1 MVITVQ
7 ESQQY
12 KFSRIGGVLCLDFT
26 NTASWHGSD
35 RSTEHLNDFF
45 DLLRWSNENGI
56 IGQHAQLVLS
66 EGAERNPA
74 GALTILT
81 RARKLREALHR
92 IFVGVSQRKS
102 PGRSDMQ
109 MLNETLDRAPLRFEV
124 QYEESGF
131 SGKRTPGG
139 SEFATVLG
147 PVAWSAAEL
156 LTSEN
161 LDRIKRCA
169 NDTCGWLFLD
179 NTKNHSRRWCDMGD
193 CGSRAKAKRYYQRK
207 TKK

>member
-1 MVITVQ
+1 MK
-7 ESQQY
+7 ESEQY

-26 NTASWHGSD
+26 NTASWHASH
-35 RSTEHLNDFF
+35 RTTEHLNDFC
-45 DLLRWSNENGI
+45 DLLRWCNECGI
-56 IGQHAQLVLS
+56 IDPHTELVLS

-81 RARKLREALHR
+81 RARKLREGLYR
-92 IFVGVSQRKS
+92 IFVAVSQRKS
-102 PGRSDMQ
+102 PGRPDMQ
-109 MLNETLDRAPLRFEV
+109 LLNETLDQAPLRFEV

-131 SGKRTPGG
+131 SGKRTTGG

-147 PVAWSAAEL
+147 PVAWSAAGL

-161 LDRIKRCA
+161 LHRIKRCA
-169 NDTCGWLFLD
+169 DDTCGWLFLD
-179 NTKNHSRRWCDMGD
+179 NTKNRSRRWCDIGD
-193 CGSRAKAKRYYQRK
+193 CGSRVKAKRYYQRK

>member
-1 MVITVQ
+1 VK
-7 ESQQY
+7 ESEQY

-26 NTASWHGSD
+26 NTASWHASY
-35 RSTEHLNDFF
+35 RNTEHLNDFC
-45 DLLRWSNENGI
+45 DLLRWSNEYGI
-56 IGQHAQLVLS
+56 IGPHTKLVLS

-74 GALTILT
+74 SALTILT
-81 RARKLREALHR
+81 RARKLREGLYR
-92 IFVGVSQRKS
+92 IFVAVSQRKS
-102 PGRSDMQ
+102 PGRQDMQ
-109 MLNETLDRAPLRFEV
+109 LLNETLDQAPLRFEV

-131 SGKRTPGG
+131 SGKRTTGG

-156 LTSEN
+156 LISEN
-161 LDRIKRCA
+161 LDRIKQCA
-169 NDTCGWLFLD
+169 DNACGWLFLD
-179 NTKNHSRRWCDMGD
+179 NTKNRSRRWCDMGD

>member
-1 MVITVQ
+1 VK

-26 NTASWHGSD
+26 NTASWHASN
-35 RSTEHLNDFF
+35 RNTEHLNDFC
-45 DLLRWSNENGI
+45 DLLRWSNEYGI
-56 IGQHAQLVLS
+56 IDPHTELLLS

-74 GALTILT
+74 GALAILT
-81 RARKLREALHR
+81 RARKLREGLYR
-92 IFVGVSQRKS
+92 IFVAVSQRKS

-109 MLNETLDRAPLRFEV
+109 LLNEMLDQAPLRFEV
-124 QYEESGF
+124 HYEESGF

-169 NDTCGWLFLD
+169 DDTCGWLFLD
-179 NTKNHSRRWCDMGD
+179 NTKNRSRRWCDMGD

>member
-1 MVITVQ
+1 VK
-7 ESQQY
+7 ESERY
-12 KFSRIGGVLCLDFT
+12 KFSQIGGVLCLDFT
-26 NTASWHGSD
+26 NTASWHASY
-35 RSTEHLNDFF
+35 RSTEHLNDFC
-45 DLLRWSNENGI
+45 DLLRWSNEYGI
-56 IGQHAQLVLS
+56 IGPDTKLALS

-81 RARKLREALHR
+81 RARKLREGLYR
-92 IFVGVSQRKS
+92 IFVAVSQRKS
-102 PGRSDMQ
+102 PARPDMQ
-109 MLNETLDRAPLRFEV
+109 LLNETLDQAPVRFEV

-131 SGKRTPGG
+131 SGKRMTGG

-161 LDRIKRCA
+161 LHRIKRCA
-169 NDTCGWLFLD
+169 DATCGWLFLD
-179 NTKNHSRRWCDMGD
+179 NTKNRSRRWCDMGD
-193 CGSRAKAKRYYQRK
+193 CGSRAKAKRYYRRK

>member
-1 MVITVQ
+1 MK
-7 ESQQY
+7 ESEQY

-26 NTASWHGSD
+26 NTASWHASH
-35 RSTEHLNDFF
+35 RNTEHLNDFC
-45 DLLRWSNENGI
+45 DLLRWSNEYGI
-56 IGQHAQLVLS
+56 IGQHTKLVLS

-81 RARKLREALHR
+81 RARKLREGLYR
-92 IFVGVSQRKS
+92 IFVAVSQQKS
-102 PGRSDMQ
+102 PSRSDIQ
-109 MLNETLDRAPLRFEV
+109 LLNETLDHAPLRFEI

-131 SGKRTPGG
+131 SGRPTTAG

-169 NDTCGWLFLD
+169 DDTCGWLFLD

-207 TKK
+207 SK

>member
-1 MVITVQ
+1 VK
-7 ESQQY
+7 ESEQY
-12 KFSRIGGVLCLDFT
+12 KFGQIGGVLCLDFT
-26 NTASWHGSD
+26 NTASWHASH
-35 RSTEHLNDFF
+35 RITEHLNDFC
-45 DLLRWSNENGI
+45 DLLRWSNEYGI
-56 IGQHAQLVLS
+56 IGPDTKLALS

-81 RARKLREALHR
+81 RARKLREGLYR
-92 IFVGVSQRKS
+92 IFVAVSQRKS
-102 PGRSDMQ
+102 PGRPDMQ
-109 MLNETLDRAPLRFEV
+109 LLNETLDQAPLRFEV

-131 SGKRTPGG
+131 SGKRTTGG

-161 LDRIKRCA
+161 LHRIKRCA
-169 NDTCGWLFLD
+169 DETCGWLFLD
-179 NTKNHSRRWCDMGD
+179 NTKNRSRRWCDMGD

>member
-1 MVITVQ
+1 MK
-7 ESQQY
+7 ESEQY
-12 KFSRIGGVLCLDFT
+12 KFSQIGGVLCLDFT
-26 NTASWHGSD
+26 NTASGHASY
-35 RSTEHLNDFF
+35 RNTEHLNDFC
-45 DLLRWSNENGI
+45 DLLRWSNEYGI
-56 IGQHAQLVLS
+56 IGPDTKLALS

-81 RARKLREALHR
+81 RARKLREGLYR
-92 IFVGVSQRKS
+92 IFVAISQRKS
-102 PGRSDMQ
+102 PGRPDMQ
-109 MLNETLDRAPLRFEV
+109 LLNETLDQAPLRFEV

-131 SGKRTPGG
+131 SGKRTTGG

-161 LDRIKRCA
+161 LHRIKRCA
-169 NDTCGWLFLD
+169 DDTCGWLFLD
-179 NTKNHSRRWCDMGD
+179 NTKNRSRRWCDMGD
-193 CGSRAKAKRYYQRK
+193 CGSRAKAKRYYRRK

>member
-1 MVITVQ
+1 MVK
-7 ESQQY
+7 ESEQY
-12 KFSRIGGVLCLDFT
+12 RFSRIGGVLCLDFT
-26 NTASWHGSD
+26 NTASWHASH
-35 RSTEHLNDFF
+35 RNTEHLNDFG
-45 DLLRWSNENGI
+45 DLLRWSNECEI
-56 IGQHAQLVLS
+56 IGPHTELVLS

-81 RARKLREALHR
+81 RARKLREGLYR
-92 IFVGVSQRKS
+92 IFVAVNQRKS
-102 PGRSDMQ
+102 PSRSDMQ
-109 MLNETLDRAPLRFEV
+109 LLNETLDQAPLRFEV

-131 SGKRTPGG
+131 SGKRTTGG

-169 NDTCGWLFLD
+169 DDTCGWLFLD
-179 NTKNHSRRWCDMGD
+179 NTKNRSRRWCDMGD

>member
-1 MVITVQ
+1 MK
-7 ESQQY
+7 ESEQY

-26 NTASWHGSD
+26 NTVSWHASH
-35 RSTEHLNDFF
+35 RTTEHLNDFC
-45 DLLRWSNENGI
+45 DLLRWSNECGI
-56 IGQHAQLVLS
+56 IDPHTELVLS

-81 RARKLREALHR
+81 RARKLREGLYR
-92 IFVGVSQRKS
+92 IFVAVSQRKS
-102 PGRSDMQ
+102 PGRPDMQ
-109 MLNETLDRAPLRFEV
+109 LLNETLDQAPLRFEV
-124 QYEESGF
+124 QYGESGF
-131 SGKRTPGG
+131 SSKRTTGG

-161 LDRIKRCA
+161 LERIKRCVD
-169 NDTCGWLFLD
+169 DTCGWLFLD
-179 NTKNHSRRWCDMGD
+179 NTKNRSRRWCDMGD